1 MDKPGWLKKRLLA
14 NTEVRET
21 ESVIASLGLHTV
33 CSSALCPNRSE
44 CFSRKVA
51 TFMLLGN
58 VCTRRCAFCGVATGA
73 PQPPD
78 ENEPG
83 RVAQAVER
91 LGLEYVVL
99 TSVTRDDL
107 PDRGAAVFAATLA
120 EIRRTTPHARAE
132 ILVPDFDGRRER
144 LKAVLAEKPLV
155 FNHNLET
162 VPRLYPTVRPQAF
175 YQTSLGLLRA
185 AKEEGAAFTKSGLM
199 LGLGEEKEEVL
210 DVFSDL
216 RSVGCDILTLGQYLR
231 PKKENL
237 AVVRYIP
244 PAEFEGYK
252 KIAEEMG
259 FKACASGPFVR
270 SSYYAA
276 DLFKQTVALR

>member
-1 MDKPGWLKKRLLA
+1 MDKPSWLKKRLSTSA
-14 NTEVRET
+14 EAEET
-21 ESVIASLGLHTV
+21 EAAIADLGLHTV
-33 CSSALCPNRSE
+33 CSSALCPNRTE

-51 TFMLLGN
+51 TFMILGN
-58 VCTRRCAFCGVATGA
+58 VCTRNCAFCGVAKGL
-73 PQPPD
+73 PLPPEED
-78 ENEPG
+78 EPD
-83 RVAQAVER
+83 RVAQAAAR
-91 LGLEYVVL
+91 LGLEYAVI

-107 PDRGAAVFAATLA
+107 PDRGAAAFAATLSA
-120 EIRRTTPHARAE
+120 VRRRTPHVQAE
-132 ILVPDFDGRRER
+132 VLTPDFDGRRELLR
-144 LKAVLAEKPLV
+144 LVLAEKPIV

-162 VPRLYPTVRPQAF
+162 VPRLYPSVRPRAS
-175 YQTSLGLLRA
+175 YGRSLDLLRM

-210 DVFSDL
+210 AAFSDL
-216 RSVGCDILTLGQYLR
+216 RKAGCDILTLGQYLR

-244 PAEFEGYK
+244 PAEFGEYK
-252 KIAEEMG
+252 KTAEEMD

-276 DLFKQTVALR
+276 DLFKQTAALR